1 MKFNRLEDADLSGK
15 TAVVRVDFN
24 VPRHEDGKISDA
36 TRIESALP
44 TINHLRKAG
53 AKTILL
59 SHFGRPKGE
68 HKPDLSLNFII
79 PTLSE
84 MLGTPVSFHEKLS
97 ETVTQSMSAGDVVL
111 IENTRFAPQ
120 ETQGDSGM
128 AQYIA
133 KHGDIFV
140 QDAFSAAHRRHAS
153 SAVVGEYLPAYA
165 GLAMERELDHLAQA
179 LEHPKAPVMAVVGGA
194 KVSTKID
201 LLSNLVERLDVLVI
215 GGGMANTFLAAQG
228 HDVGKSLC
236 EHDLADTARSILK
249 NAKAASCKVVLP
261 IDLVVASDFKAHAP
275 HRTCGLDDVKADE
288 MILDAGPE
296 TVNLIAD
303 HMDRAETLIW
313 NGPLG
318 AFELAPFDTST
329 VEAAQYA
336 AKLTAAGELIAVAGG
351 GDTVAALKHA
361 GAASKFTFISTAGG
375 AFLEWMEGKALPG
388 VEILRTK

>member
-1 MKFNRLEDADLSGK
+1 MKFNRLENADLSGK
-15 TAVVRVDFN
+15 TAIVRVDFN
-24 VPRHEDGKISDA
+24 VPRHDDGKISDT

-44 TINHLRKAG
+44 TINHLKKAG
-53 AKTILL
+53 VKTILL

-68 HKPDLSLNFII
+68 HKPELSLSFII
-79 PTLSE
+79 PTLSD
-84 MLGTPVSFHEKLS
+84 MLGAPVQFHEKLS
-97 ETVTQSMSAGDVVL
+97 TSVTDSMTAGDVVL
-111 IENTRFAPQ
+111 IENTRFAAQ

-201 LLSNLVERLDVLVI
+201 LLSNLVEKLDVLVI
-215 GGGMANTFLAAQG
+215 GGGMANTFLAAKG

-236 EHDLADTARSILK
+236 EHDLADTARSIL
-249 NAKAASCKVVLP
+249 NRAEEASCEIILP
-261 IDLVVASDFKAHAP
+261 VDLVVASDFKAHAP
-275 HRTCGLDDVKADE
+275 HRTCGLDNVGSDE

-336 AKLTAAGELIAVAGG
+336 AKLTESGTLIAVAGG

-361 GAASKFTFISTAGG
+361 GAADKFTFISTAGG

-388 VEILRTK
+388 VEILRAK